1 MTVNKAYKFRLYPQK
16 EQQVYFSKVFGTVR
30 FLWNN
35 MLENRIDLYKKFGS
49 DKELLKANKP
59 KSYTDFKREHDWMY
73 EIDNQALANVSL
85 NLQRAYQNFF
95 RRVKNGEKPGFPKFK
110 SKKSG
115 HNSYT
120 TNNIGNSVRIV
131 DGKIKLPKIGWVKVV
146 QHRQIPDGH
155 KIKSCTI
162 SLSPSGKYH
171 VSILTEYE
179 REQPSPV
186 LDKSK
191 ALGLDYSS
199 PHFYV
204 DSQGNE
210 AGYPRFYRQG
220 EERLAREHRKL
231 SRMKPGS
238 SNYKKQKIK
247 VARIHEYISNRRKD
261 WMHKKSKSLADEW
274 DYVCVEDINLRG
286 MAGALKLGKSTNDN
300 GFGMFREFLAYK
312 LADRGKVFSK
322 IGKWFPS
329 SKTCNECGYIN
340 KELTLSDREWAC
352 ECGAHHSRDVNAAIN
367 IRDVGLQLATA

>member
-1 MTVNKAYKFRLYPQK
+1 MLLNKAYKFRIYPNE
-16 EQQVYFSKVFGTVR
+16 EQEIMLSKTFGCVR
-30 FLWNN
+30 AIYN
-35 MLENRIDLYKKFGS
+35 MMLS
-49 DKELLKANKP
+49 DKIRHYNEFHTTLKNTPAQY
-59 KSYTDFKREHDWMY
+59 KSEFEWLKEVDSL
-73 EIDNQALANVSL
+73 ALCNAQLS
-85 NLQRAYQNFF
+85 LQRAYQNFF
-95 RRVKNGEKPGFPKFK
+95 RDKSVGFPKFK

-115 HNSYT
+115 KNSYT
-120 TNNIGNSVRIV
+120 TNNQGNNIRIV

-162 SLSPSGKYH
+162 SLSPSGRYYI
-171 VSILTEYE
+171 SILTEYE
-179 REQPSPV
+179 WEQPKPT
-186 LDKSK
+186 LDRSK

-220 EERLAREHRKL
+220 EERLAREQRKL

-238 SNYKKQKIK
+238 SNYKKQKVK
-247 VARIHEYISNRRKD
+247 VARMHEYISNRRKD
-261 WMHKKSKSLADEW
+261 WMHKKSKLLAEEW
-274 DYVCVEDINLRG
+274 DYICVEDINLRG

-312 LADRGKVFSK
+312 MAYRGKVFSK

-329 SKTCNECGYIN
+329 SKTCNECGYVN
-340 KELTLSDREWAC
+340 KELTLSDREWTC